1 MTRYI
6 LFVGFATILLAV
18 SLAIFVIGG
27 GSSIQAA
34 PQIPHAFFGNVSVGA
49 VPAAPGLRIEA
60 RINDVSYAESVQG
73 GVSTT
78 DTTTGSDGTYGSEQN
93 FQVCAD
99 DPGTSKAEGG
109 AGGDVITFFVEG
121 IQAQTLSPDDGT
133 AVGPVLFQIGDTT
146 KLDLSIPSLNEATL
160 SATPSEFACTTF
172 GSEPTPTVV
181 VGVCGDGNDDA
192 EVNVFDAIIILQ
204 IIVGLIDP
212 TVTQLKLGDVV
223 RDGTINVFD
232 AILLL
237 QHIVGLTEITEC
249 GPIASGS

>member
-1 MTRYI
+1 M
-6 LFVGFATILLAV
+6 
-18 SLAIFVIGG
+18 
-27 GSSIQAA
+27 
-34 PQIPHAFFGNVSVGA
+34 N
-49 VPAAPGLRIEA
+49 
-60 RINDVSYAESVQG
+60 YAESVQG
-73 GVSTT
+73 GVSTS

-172 GSEPTPTVV
+172 GSEPT
-181 VGVCGDGNDDA
+181 GVCGDLNGDA
-192 EVNVFDAIIILQ
+192 DVNIFDAIITMQ
-204 IIVGLIDP
+204 IIVGLEP
-212 TVTQLKLGDVV
+212 TATQLKLGDVV
-223 RDGTINVFD
+223 RSGTINVFD
-232 AILLL
+232 AILVL
-237 QHIVGLTEITEC
+237 QHIVGLTVITEC
-249 GPIASGS
+249 GPMAGGS